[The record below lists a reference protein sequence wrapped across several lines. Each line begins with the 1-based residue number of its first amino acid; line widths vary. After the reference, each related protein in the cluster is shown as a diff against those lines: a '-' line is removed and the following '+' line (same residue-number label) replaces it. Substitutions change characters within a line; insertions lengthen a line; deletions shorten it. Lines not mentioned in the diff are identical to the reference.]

1 MARFFHYVLF
11 IFAAVAVMELSVEAA
26 VCSREIGACAESCD
40 DICRSKYPE
49 GGKGACQDDNC
60 VCFFECGIEKRCNV
74 GLGRCSSQCSES
86 CCAAKC
92 AQKGPLGQGYCDGS
106 LGPQNVLCQCSY
118 DCS

>member
-11 IFAAVAVMELSVEAA
+11 IFAAGCCVQ
-26 VCSREIGACAESCD
+26 IGACAQSCD

-49 GGKGACQDDNC
+49 GGEGACQDDNC

-74 GLGRCSSQCSES
+74 VGLGRCSSQCSES

-92 AQKGPLGQGYCDGS
+92 AQK
-106 LGPQNVLCQCSY
+106 VLRWQLRPSKCFVSMQL
-118 DCS
+118 